1 MGLLGIAILANFV
14 DVSQVSRALTDA
26 SIIYLFPAWGL
37 MLLSTGVKTLR
48 WLVLLREN
56 GVKVSFR
63 RLFGTYLIGSFYSQ
77 FLPGSS
83 AGGDAMRMAES
94 SIDTGRPIDSVASVL
109 VERAIGLISIIG
121 TASLILIFFNPE
133 HIPVGVAVIIYGLAV
148 AGISAL
154 LALRSGFFMDILT
167 RLLGRLGFAR
177 ISSNLHALSDALRGD
192 LGEPRLLLTMVVL
205 SLLANGLSMTAFY
218 LALVAITDP
227 VPYLA
232 FISLVALIVTIEIIP
247 LTPGSLGIREGAYV
261 FFLGY
266 LAIAEPTA
274 LSIGLLIRLITWTQ
288 AIIGGFILMQ
298 RGLSRQSPKPEA
310 TSGD

>member
-1 MGLLGIAILANFV
+1 LLGIVILANIV
-14 DVSQVSRALTDA
+14 DMSQVSGALTDA
-26 SIIYLFPAWGL
+26 RIIYLFPAWGL
-37 MLLSTGVKTLR
+37 MLLSTAVKTLR

-56 GVKVSFR
+56 GVNVSFQ

-94 SIDTGRPIDSVASVL
+94 SIDTGRTIDSVASVL
-109 VERAIGLISIIG
+109 VERAIGMVSIIG
-121 TASLILIFFNPE
+121 TASLILLLLEPE
-133 HIPVGVAVIIYGLAV
+133 HIPLAFEWIIYALAV
-148 AGISAL
+148 GGIGAL
-154 LALRSGFFMDILT
+154 VALRFGLFIGVFSKILSQ
-167 RLLGRLGFAR
+167 LGLKR
-177 ISSNLHALSDALRGD
+177 ISENLHALSDALRGD
-192 LGEPRLLLTMVVL
+192 LGEPRILLMMVVL

-218 LALVAITDP
+218 LALVAITNP

-288 AIIGGFILMQ
+288 AIIGGMILMQ
-298 RGLSRQSPKPEA
+298 RGLSRPSAKTGA
-310 TSGD
+310 

>member
-1 MGLLGIAILANFV
+1 
-14 DVSQVSRALTDA
+14 
-26 SIIYLFPAWGL
+26 
-37 MLLSTGVKTLR
+37 MLLSTAVKTLR

-56 GVKVSFR
+56 GVNVSFQ

-94 SIDTGRPIDSVASVL
+94 SIDTGRTIDSVASVL
-109 VERAIGLISIIG
+109 VERAIGMVSIIG
-121 TASLILIFFNPE
+121 TASLILLLLEPE
-133 HIPVGVAVIIYGLAV
+133 HIPLAFEVIIYALAV
-148 AGISAL
+148 LGIGAL
-154 LALRSGFFMDILT
+154 VALRFGLFIGVFSKILNQVG
-167 RLLGRLGFAR
+167 LKR
-177 ISSNLHALSDALRGD
+177 ISENLHALSDALRGD
-192 LGEPRLLLTMVVL
+192 LGEPRILIMMVVL
-205 SLLANGLSMTAFY
+205 SLLANGLSMTPFY
-218 LALVAITDP
+218 LALVAITTP

-288 AIIGGFILMQ
+288 AIIGGMILMQ
-298 RGLSRQSPKPEA
+298 RGLSRPSAKTGA
-310 TSGD
+310 